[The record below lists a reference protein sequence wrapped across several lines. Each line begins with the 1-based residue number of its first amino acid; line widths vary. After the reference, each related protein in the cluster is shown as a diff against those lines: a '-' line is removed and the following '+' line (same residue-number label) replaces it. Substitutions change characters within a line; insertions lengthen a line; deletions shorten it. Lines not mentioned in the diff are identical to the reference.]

1 MVFISYFRVKISTVE
16 KSIQLVSFN
25 VPYPPDYGGVID
37 VFYKIK
43 ALSES
48 GISVYLHC
56 FEYDRPRAKELEKY
70 CAKVFYYQRN
80 KGVRYQLFA
89 KPYIVI
95 TRNNDQLLRNLSSV
109 NVPILFEGLHTCYF
123 LGHPELANHFQLVR
137 THNVEHDYYLNLVK
151 SEPNFFRKIYFR
163 IEAIKLKKYEKVLK
177 KAAHLLCISPND
189 NFYFHHQYR
198 NSHFIPAFHPFN
210 EIKSKGGRGAYVLF
224 HGNLSVAENI
234 EAVGF
239 LLDRVFNKTD
249 NPVIIAG
256 KNPNDRL
263 RHKIAKFPHIQ
274 LVANPEGPQ
283 MEKLIQDAQICM
295 LPTFQD
301 TGLKL
306 KLLASLFSGR
316 FCIANSPMVHK
327 TGLEHLCHLAD
338 TPNEMVAKINELFDQ
353 DFLPGEI
360 ERRKLI
366 LEDIFSNRLNA
377 LKIIRLLD

>member
-1 MVFISYFRVKISTVE
+1 
-16 KSIQLVSFN
+16 
-25 VPYPPDYGGVID
+25 
-37 VFYKIK
+37 
-43 ALSES
+43 
-48 GISVYLHC
+48 
-56 FEYDRPRAKELEKY
+56 
-70 CAKVFYYQRN
+70 
-80 KGVRYQLFA
+80 
-89 KPYIVI
+89 
-95 TRNNDQLLRNLSSV
+95 
-109 NVPILFEGLHTCYF
+109 LFEGLHTCYF
-123 LGHPELANHFQLVR
+123 LGHPALANHLQLVR
-137 THNVEHDYYLNLVK
+137 THNVEHDYYLNLAQ
-151 SEPNFFRKIYFR
+151 SEPNLFRKIYFR
-163 IEAIKLKKYEKVLK
+163 IEAIKLKKYEKVLN

-189 NFYFHHQYR
+189 NFYFNHQYGS
-198 NSHFIPAFHPFN
+198 SHFIPAFHPFN
-210 EIKSKGGRGAYVLF
+210 EIKSKGGRGEYVLF

-234 EAVGF
+234 EAVDF
-239 LLDRVFNKTD
+239 LLDRVFNKTEK
-249 NPVIIAG
+249 PVIISG

-263 RHKIAKFPHIQ
+263 CRKIAKFSHIQ
-274 LVANPEGPQ
+274 LVANPDGVQ
-283 MEKLIQDAQICM
+283 MEKLIQDAQICV

-338 TPNEMVAKINELFDQ
+338 TPTEMIVKINELFDQ